1 MYKSC
6 FHEEI
11 LQKEGGFEN
20 QIKLTSLACWFSH
33 GNLISWIFK
42 PGTMPVWYLKVPHLN
57 TTLSTFK
64 LGGHE
69 KLIEKTMQPLWRKNP
84 LGTCTLLR
92 MTWQLPH
99 RNLTIAQFGILRIFP
114 LLRFYVKS
122 RIAKIH
128 WNKSAG
134 FDTLLTKI
142 WFHRKT
148 CNQKNC

>member
-1 MYKSC
+1 MFPWRK
-6 FHEEI
+6 I
-11 LQKEGGFEN
+11 AKTGGFKN

-69 KLIEKTMQPLWRKNP
+69 KLIEKTMQPFWRKNP

-99 RNLTIAQFGILRIFP
+99 RDLTIAQCGSLRIFR
-114 LLRFYVKS
+114 LLKFCVKLK
-122 RIAKIH
+122 IANIH
-128 WNKSAG
+128 TNKNSKCLELISQKNH
-134 FDTLLTKI
+134 D
-142 WFHRKT
+142 
-148 CNQKNC
+148 NQKNC